1 MHMEVGDGLAD
12 DVVDGDECSLC
23 SESVEHGAGDPLHAD
38 HERRYEALRQ
48 VQERLDMANRSYQD
62 MTFEHRPVIEE
73 GDDVLVPRYNR
84 RVELPADDLANH
96 IAHRHEISVRE
107 LCRQ

>member
-1 MHMEVGDGLAD
+1 
-12 DVVDGDECSLC
+12 
-23 SESVEHGAGDPLHAD
+23 
-38 HERRYEALRQ
+38 
-48 VQERLDMANRSYQD
+48 
-62 MTFEHRPVIEE
+62 VIEE

-107 LCRQ
+107 LCGQ